1 MAHKPGHY
9 GTSSNLGSQLNNFNN
24 ISWAGG
30 VDTPYNS
37 NNYNTSYN
45 MADSIRKEVVP
56 GLNQNAGWL
65 SNDWGNNWELAKGAG
80 KDLWTGLGK
89 GTDKLFTA
97 GGMEGLG
104 SVLEGAGNLA
114 RGWAAMKNLKLTRQ
128 AMENQQNQWQTNFDA
143 QALAANNAISNQ
155 NAWKQAQ
162 GRTDFGSYVG
172 GKPAGT
178 QYVG

>member
-30 VDTPYNS
+30 ADTPYNS

-104 SVLEGAGNLA
+104 SVLGGFGKAAE
-114 RGWAAMKNLKLTRQ
+114 GWAALQGLKKTEDAMNLKQDNWEEEMRVAKQ
-128 AMENQQNQWQTNFDA
+128 SY
-143 QALAANNAISNQ
+143 NNKINMT
-155 NAWKQAQ
+155 NAWMKAQ
-162 GRTDFGSYVG
+162 GRTDLLKNV
-172 GKPAGT
+172 
-178 QYVG
+178 